1 MRPVKWGIIST
12 ALIGTKQVIPAMLK
26 AEGVEVAAI
35 ASRDLARAQAAAKSL
50 GIPKAHGSYEALL
63 ADPEIEAVYNP
74 LPNHLHVPLTV
85 QALDAGKHV
94 LCEKPISIDAK
105 EAEAI
110 VAAEKRSGRIAAEAF
125 MVRYHPQWR
134 RAREIALG
142 GQLGEVKLIHV
153 IFSYF
158 NVDPANVRNQADI
171 GGGGLYDI
179 GCYAVTGARFL
190 FDAEPERAAAI
201 IDRDPKFKTDRL
213 TSGLLAFSGGRQLA
227 FSCGTQLTP
236 RQVVQVLGTKARLE
250 IRVPFNA
257 IPDKP
262 MEIIIDDGSDLMGAS
277 AKIERMPISNHYTL
291 QAEAFSRAVR
301 GVEKLEYGMA
311 SAIGNMRAIDALF
324 KAADSGK
331 WERV

>member
-12 ALIGTKQVIPAMLK
+12 ALIGTKKVIPGMLK
-26 AEGVEVAAI
+26 AAGVEVAAI
-35 ASRDLARAQAAAKSL
+35 ASRDLGRAQQAAKAL
-50 GIPKAHGSYEALL
+50 GIPRAYGSYEALL

-85 QALDAGKHV
+85 RALDAGKHV

-110 VAAEKRSGRIAAEAF
+110 VAAEKRSGRMAAEAF
-125 MVRYHPQWR
+125 MVRYHPQWI
-134 RAREIALG
+134 RAREIARG
-142 GQLGEVKLIHV
+142 GGLGEVKLVHV

-158 NVDPANVRNQADI
+158 NDDPANVRNQADI

-201 IDRDPKFKTDRL
+201 IERDPRFRTDRL
-213 TSGLLAFSGGRQLA
+213 TSGMLAFPGGRQLV
-227 FSCGTQLTP
+227 FSCATQLVP
-236 RQVVQVLGTKARLE
+236 RQVVEVFGTKARLE

-257 IPDKP
+257 IPDLP
-262 MEIIIDDGSDLMGAS
+262 MEILVDDGSDLMGAS
-277 AKIERMPISNHYTL
+277 ARVERMPVCDQYTL

-301 GVEKLEYGMA
+301 GVEKLDYGMA
-311 SAIGNMRAIDALF
+311 AAIGNMRAIDALF

-331 WERV
+331 WEKV